1 MKIGIIDIGSN
12 SIRLSVYETR
22 FDEFR
27 ILFKEK
33 IMAGLASY
41 VEKGALTEE
50 GIDAACS
57 AILEFRGILDAL
69 KITHFKVFATASLR
83 NIKNTEEAL
92 ARILEETGSA
102 VEVLSGEEEAYLGY
116 FGVME
121 ELDLKNGVIVDI
133 GGASTELVPF
143 AKRNPDDCT
152 SFPVGSLSLYKRC
165 VKKILPSGSVL
176 KDMLS
181 VVEAAF
187 DTAPLP
193 ETSKKTIVGIGGTA
207 RAAVKLANRYYKRS
221 PDERTMTRDDLETL
235 FSFLTSNKKTAI
247 DFLLRYEA
255 DRIHTMI
262 PGLVILRHVFDRYGA
277 KLMVAGTYGVREG
290 YLCRNILHKNMD
302 THKTEN

>member
-12 SIRLSVYETR
+12 SIRLTVYETR

-92 ARILEETGSA
+92 AQILEETDSA

-133 GGASTELVPF
+133 GVHARGRRAGTRIRRFLEESLRQMLRAVSEILTTQ
-143 AKRNPDDCT
+143 AK
-152 SFPVGSLSLYKRC
+152 SLSFITHLPF
-165 VKKILPSGSVL
+165 IL
-176 KDMLS
+176 
-181 VVEAAF
+181 
-187 DTAPLP
+187 
-193 ETSKKTIVGIGGTA
+193 
-207 RAAVKLANRYYKRS
+207 
-221 PDERTMTRDDLETL
+221 
-235 FSFLTSNKKTAI
+235 
-247 DFLLRYEA
+247 
-255 DRIHTMI
+255 
-262 PGLVILRHVFDRYGA
+262 
-277 KLMVAGTYGVREG
+277 
-290 YLCRNILHKNMD
+290 
-302 THKTEN
+302 